1 MTEPQIIKTGME
13 LTFLTIVFFVL
24 GLAALLL
31 IIWSTAE
38 ERTERKL
45 RGKPMSWDYLI
56 KGVFYNII
64 SIGIE
69 KATGN
74 AIATVE
80 FITPNPNNPKSP
92 GWDTVS
98 VRINPNLL
106 KDKGLVVGRTFSIA
120 NDGSIIKEEAPPIA
134 ST

>member
-1 MTEPQIIKTGME
+1 MTELEIIKTGME
-13 LTFLTIVFFVL
+13 LTFLTVIFFVL
-24 GLAALLL
+24 GLLALSL

-56 KGVFYNII
+56 KGILYNII
-64 SIGIE
+64 SVGIE

-74 AIATVE
+74 AITTIE
-80 FITPNPNNPKSP
+80 FITPDPNNPKTQ
-92 GWDTVS
+92 GWQTVS

-106 KDKGLVVGRTFSIA
+106 KDNGLIVGKTFSIA